1 MRLAREAAGG
11 GPFVAGAVG
20 PLGVRIEPLGPT
32 SFAEARAAFREQIEA
47 LVEAGVD
54 LLILETFANL
64 DELRE
69 AVLAARDAA
78 GGELVPW
85 WPRSPSTITATCP
98 AAPIPRPSP
107 ARSTPCRWTPSA

>member
-1 MRLAREAAGG
+1 M
-11 GPFVAGAVG
+11 AGAVG

-54 LLILETFANL
+54 LLILETFGNL

-69 AVLAARDAA
+69 AVLAAREAA
-78 GGELVPW
+78 GDGLAVVAQVTIDDYGNLPGGAGHRELH
-85 WPRSPSTITATCP
+85 AG
-98 AAPIPRPSP
+98 
-107 ARSTPCRWTPSA
+107 ARCHAGGRDRR